1 MLQGMVDRVVHE
13 DSPAPMG
20 SIKRAVLLMN
30 DLLGIDAQASL
41 ESVSVPGTTRLV
53 VNAAEGRLFQ
63 GGGSATTWVTSIP
76 GPSATRL
83 RPPSTIPWAEET
95 S

>member
-1 MLQGMVDRVVHE
+1 MLQGMVDRAVHE

-53 VNAAEGRLFQ
+53 VNAVEGRLFQ
-63 GGGSATTWVTSIP
+63 GGGVGDNLGDLDTGA
-76 GPSATRL
+76 
-83 RPPSTIPWAEET
+83 
-95 S
+95 